1 MKKAKRYLPIYA
13 GVASAAYL
21 VAFLL
26 TYESEVLGAPSAVRY
41 LCELLAVLTDTLV
54 PLCAAAL
61 LLPRLT
67 AYTRLSL
74 LWHTLPVAIPVI
86 IRRFPDMYL
95 LLLDG
100 GLDSLE
106 SCGVGVLFS
115 LGYAILYGAVYYVLF
130 LIMRRIL
137 RRAECQKRIL
147 THEMRPSTPFES
159 GCPWSGALL
168 IFALPHTA
176 LTWIGG
182 IVDTVTFLCS
192 YFTSFTLGEIAYMAV
207 SLVFPPLALILSLY
221 VAMRLCMR
229 ITAEQTEPPHR
240 PA

>member
-106 SCGVGVLFS
+106 S
-115 LGYAILYGAVYYVLF
+115 
-130 LIMRRIL
+130 

-182 IVDTVTFLCS
+182 IVDTVTFLCA